1 VAQAIHEHY
10 LPRQAG
16 DAIPESRPGI
26 ALGLADRLDTLASL
40 FGVGLQPSG
49 TSDPYGLRRAAL
61 GLLQILIGADLPFDL
76 KPALAQAGELLVPG
90 KRRTAGSGARVSV
103 RSLQKGLAS
112 CHAFLL
118 AREQNLLLDRGYRH
132 DVVEA
137 VVAAQG
143 HNPAGAARAAAEL
156 EACVRQED
164 WPEVLHAIA
173 RCARITR
180 GESKT
185 HTLTP
190 KALADPASKALW
202 VVLRKAERTRRRP
215 GSVPD
220 FLAAFRP
227 MVPLVNRFFDEVLVH
242 AKQASLRRNRLALLQ
257 RVVALAEGVADL
269 SRLEGF

>member
-1 VAQAIHEHY
+1 
-10 LPRQAG
+10 
-16 DAIPESRPGI
+16 
-26 ALGLADRLDTLASL
+26 
-40 FGVGLQPSG
+40 
-49 TSDPYGLRRAAL
+49 
-61 GLLQILIGADLPFDL
+61 LPFDL

-90 KRRTAGSGARVSV
+90 KRRTAGKGAGASVSV

-112 CHAFLL
+112 CQAFLL
-118 AREQNLLLDRGYRH
+118 AREQNLLLDRGHRH

-137 VVAAQG
+137 VVTAQG
-143 HNPAGAARAAAEL
+143 HNPAGAARAVAEL
-156 EACVRQED
+156 EARIRQED
-164 WPEVLHAIA
+164 WPETLHAFA

-180 GESKT
+180 VETKK

-202 VVLRKAERTRRRP
+202 AALRKAERTRRRP

-257 RVVALAEGVADL
+257 RVVALVEGVADL